1 MSPNSG
7 ESSEDVP
14 DLGPA
19 PQRLTVDVETVRHLV
34 AEQFPQWSQRLITP
48 VRNPGWD
55 NFTFHLGDDMLVR
68 LPSAAEYALA
78 VEKEHRWLPELGDQ
92 LPIPIPVP
100 LGLGLPGAGYPFHWS
115 VYGWLPGEAADRV
128 TIFDALGIAED
139 VTRFLEALQRIDA
152 TDGPEPDIH
161 NWFRGTTLRTYDST
175 FRTALAELDDHIDVG
190 LAAAA
195 WDDALAARW
204 DGVDVW
210 FHGDLAP
217 GNLLLERGRLAAV
230 IDFGTCGVGDPSC
243 DFAIAWTLLSRP
255 GRQLLRQRLEIE
267 DSTWARGRG
276 WALWKSLRHLAN
288 ALEDHDETSE
298 ADARLIIDAILED
311 YRATR

>member
-1 MSPNSG
+1 M
-7 ESSEDVP
+7 
-14 DLGPA
+14 
-19 PQRLTVDVETVRHLV
+19 PQRLTIDVETVFHLV
-34 AEQFPQWSQRLITP
+34 AEQFPQWSQRPITP
-48 VRNPGWD
+48 VSSPGWD

-115 VYGWLPGEAADRV
+115 VYGWLPGEAADRLK
-128 TIFDALGIAED
+128 ISDPLGIAED
-139 VTRFLEALQRIDA
+139 VARFLEALQRIRA
-152 TDGPEPDIH
+152 AGGPQPGIH

-175 FRTALAELDDHIDVG
+175 ARSALAELDDHIDVG
-190 LAAAA
+190 LAAAV

-217 GNLLLERGRLAAV
+217 GNLLLEGA
-230 IDFGTCGVGDPSC
+230 G
-243 DFAIAWTLLSRP
+243 
-255 GRQLLRQRLEIE
+255 LLRS
-267 DSTWARGRG
+267 STSAPAVSVIRP
-276 WALWKSLRHLAN
+276 ATSPSLGH
-288 ALEDHDETSE
+288 S
-298 ADARLIIDAILED
+298 
-311 YRATR
+311 

>member
-1 MSPNSG
+1 M
-7 ESSEDVP
+7 
-14 DLGPA
+14 
-19 PQRLTVDVETVRHLV
+19 
-34 AEQFPQWSQRLITP
+34 
-48 VRNPGWD
+48 
-55 NFTFHLGDDMLVR
+55 
-68 LPSAAEYALA
+68 
-78 VEKEHRWLPELGDQ
+78 EKEHRWLPELGDQ

-152 TDGPEPDIH
+152 TDGPEPGIH

-276 WALWKSLRHLAN
+276 WALWKSLRHLAM
-288 ALEDHDETSE
+288 EDHDETSE

>member
-1 MSPNSG
+1 
-7 ESSEDVP
+7 VP
-14 DLGPA
+14 DLGPV
-19 PQRLTVDVETVRHLV
+19 PQRLTIDVGTVRHLV
-34 AEQFPQWSQRLITP
+34 AQQLPQWSQRPITP
-48 VRNPGWD
+48 VSNPGWD

-68 LPSAAEYALA
+68 LPSASEYALA

-128 TIFDALGIAED
+128 TVIDPLGIAED
-139 VTRFLEALQRIDA
+139 VTLFLEALQRIPA
-152 TDGPEPDIH
+152 TGGPQPGIH
-161 NWFRGTTLRTYDST
+161 NWFRGATLRTYDST
-175 FRTALAELDDHIDVG
+175 ARSALAELGDHIDVG
-190 LAAAA
+190 SAAAA
-195 WDDALAARW
+195 WDDALAACW

-243 DFAIAWTLLSRP
+243 DLAIAWTVLTRP
-255 GRQLLRQRLEIE
+255 GRQLLRERLDIE

-276 WALWKSLRHLAN
+276 WALWKSLRNLAI
-288 ALEDHDETSE
+288 ALEDHDEPAE
-298 ADARLIIDAILED
+298 AEARLIIDAVLDD
-311 YRATR
+311 YGATR